1 MHDRHC
7 PGRKICFSTKDS
19 SESLTVNN
27 LFGRFIEKTRNVS
40 THFADIAPGKNLFK
54 LADVAVLVL
63 LHLGYLLPR
72 GAMEAM
78 GLALT
83 VGPKTGD
90 FVVKSVMYFS
100 ILVFF
105 PSSLHTHFFLAAVC
119 PCPCPLLSVRAP
131 DEEVRILGRA
141 RGR

>member
-7 PGRKICFSTKDS
+7 PGRKLCFSTKDS

-90 FVVKSVMYFS
+90 FVVKCSVLFHS
-100 ILVFF
+100 RVL
-105 PSSLHTHFFLAAVC
+105 SFLPVH
-119 PCPCPLLSVRAP
+119 PLF
-131 DEEVRILGRA
+131 LGSCLPLPLPLPFAECA
-141 RGR
+141 RTR